1 MNTWKAF
8 VRFFDDNEEAKML
21 AADPGF
27 LPAVWLDKDDVRP
40 RSVVAESIRP

>member
-1 MNTWKAF
+1 
-8 VRFFDDNEEAKML
+8 ML

-40 RSVVAESIRP
+40 RSVVAEPIRPYINNRLNLWSG